1 MAVGASDAPLL
12 DATTRNSTEPVT
24 RTQHV
29 AAPSHAVA
37 ALQTHPQT
45 LPESEKLVP
54 ITAHSHPIE
63 GALRDIYWAL
73 CCISLPMLVL
83 TAIFMGL
90 VYAYKVSHGVGT
102 ADSSLGLPVSDD
114 PYAYYVNYSATR
126 LITVSS
132 WTSTVTSFASSF
144 VMALVSYPLAKSYLS
159 RSQAPSLEKLP
170 TPYQLRLIIGCVGG
184 GFGSLWSWLQYCFW
198 RQRSKQ
204 PTLLWVSASSLLGA
218 GALSFAI
225 LAVDTWL
232 HVTTSTISYD
242 AISPVSQPSFS
253 YGRVLDPNCDG
264 ESRAS
269 GVCIGNNFAGLLYFE
284 SLTNATETLMNLSS
298 TNIVLPAHL
307 DGRDLAYLTAAD
319 RHPDLDFQAKTF
331 ALSTQCTPVSK
342 QCHLETTSWCPF
354 PQGCNSQVQLARGM
368 PYDCGPTL
376 FGGLSNNTGT
386 PFNSSLLDDDSQ
398 AAISSEIAS
407 TNGFF
412 LQLFRKPDFAEPF
425 GTAPDSPNPFY
436 FATGAR
442 VAVSSAL
449 AADPE
454 AVQNNADA
462 DYGFIFSCNSTFF
475 ELDYKMING
484 SFAGGTTTPVDG
496 LLASNAVF
504 TFIYY
509 LSYTQNVMEGAFISG
524 GVQSNNSQ
532 QFADFLAQ
540 RFSETTLS
548 MVSGLTVASPNLAE
562 QTRERLLVTRLPKAP
577 FYVLIVLNLIYA
589 LLGIILAIIALASQP
604 RRSRSI
610 QARLSIGGVIAA
622 LLEPEVREAAF
633 TSKKSNSGIEGAF
646 AEYYND
652 SGLSDEGR
660 VLVSDRAGNVAFE
673 KIRPQGKDEISI
685 RHSDEPVIRASSA
698 LLDGEQN
705 RETEP
710 PRVDPSP
717 TSSVVQRKP
726 VGYVADSRDS
736 DTA

>member
-1 MAVGASDAPLL
+1 MARP
-12 DATTRNSTEPVT
+12 
-24 RTQHV
+24 QHV
-29 AAPSHAVA
+29 DGSSCPVRAQ
-37 ALQTHPQT
+37 QTQSQT
-45 LPESEKLVP
+45 LPECEKFGP
-54 ITAHSHPIE
+54 TTAPSHPIE

-73 CCISLPMLVL
+73 SCISLPMLVL
-83 TAIFMGL
+83 TATFMGL
-90 VYAYKVSHGVGT
+90 VYVYRVSHGPGAT
-102 ADSSLGLPVSDD
+102 DSSLSSPFVDD
-114 PYAYYVNYSATR
+114 SNAYYVNYSATR

-144 VMALVSYPLAKSYLS
+144 VMALVSYPIAKSYLS
-159 RSQAPSLEKLP
+159 RSQALSMEQLP

-198 RQRSKQ
+198 RHRSKQ
-204 PTLLWVSASSLLGA
+204 PTLLWVSALSLLGA

-242 AISPVSQPSFS
+242 AISPVSQPSFN
-253 YGRVLDPNCDG
+253 YGRKMDPSCHG
-264 ESRAS
+264 ETRAS

-298 TNIVLPAHL
+298 TNIVLPCHL

-331 ALSTQCTPVSK
+331 AISTQCTPVSK
-342 QCHLETTSWCPF
+342 QCNLQAVSWCPF

-376 FGGLSNNTGT
+376 FGGLANNTGT
-386 PFNSSLLDDDSQ
+386 PFNSSLLDDSQ
-398 AAISSEIAS
+398 AGISSGIAS

-412 LQLFRKPDFAEPF
+412 LQLFRKPNFSEPF

-442 VAVSSAL
+442 VAASAAL
-449 AADPE
+449 AADSE

-462 DYGFIFSCNSTFF
+462 DYGFIFSCNSEFF

-496 LLASNAVF
+496 TLASNAVF

-524 GVQSNNSQ
+524 GVQSNNSE
-532 QFADFLAQ
+532 QFANFLAQ

-548 MVSGLTVASPNLAE
+548 MVSGLTVASPNIAE

-577 FYVLIVLNLIYA
+577 FFVLIVLNLIYA
-589 LLGIILAIIALASQP
+589 LLGIILAITALASQP

-610 QARLSIGGVIAA
+610 QARLSIGGIIAA
-622 LLEPEVREAAF
+622 FLEPEVHEAASA
-633 TSKKSNSGIEGAF
+633 SKKSNSGIEGAF

-652 SGLSDEGR
+652 SELSDEGR
-660 VLVSDRAGNVAFE
+660 VLVSDRVGNVGFE
-673 KIRPQGKDEISI
+673 KIQPQTKVEIST
-685 RHSDEPVIRASSA
+685 RNNDEPVAHASPA
-698 LLDGEQN
+698 LLDEEPN
-705 RETEP
+705 TETEP
-710 PRVDPSP
+710 TRLESSR
-717 TSSVVQRKP
+717 TSL
-726 VGYVADSRDS
+726 SR
-736 DTA
+736 